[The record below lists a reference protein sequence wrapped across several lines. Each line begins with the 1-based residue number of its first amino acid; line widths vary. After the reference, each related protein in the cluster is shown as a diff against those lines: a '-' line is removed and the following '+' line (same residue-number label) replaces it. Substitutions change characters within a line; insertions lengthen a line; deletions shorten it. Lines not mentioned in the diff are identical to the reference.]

1 MKTISSKT
9 SVQMGKVLV
18 FLACAVLAN
27 GLMAAEWFVAK
38 GGSDSNAGTSESPF
52 LTIQRAV
59 NAAGAGDTV
68 NIGEGI
74 FADGEYSAGETKN
87 SHTNRVMITKPLTL
101 KGSGKDKTFI
111 QGAFDPDI
119 KRIVSTGNIRT

>member
-1 MKTISSKT
+1 MDTISSKMG
-9 SVQMGKVLV
+9 VRMGKVLA
-18 FLACAVLAN
+18 FLTFFTMAN

-38 GGSDSNAGTSESPF
+38 GGSDSNAGSEQAPF

-59 NAAGAGDTV
+59 NAASAGDTV

-111 QGAFDPDI
+111 QGAFDPD
-119 KRIVSTGNIRT
+119 TGLRGPKAVR